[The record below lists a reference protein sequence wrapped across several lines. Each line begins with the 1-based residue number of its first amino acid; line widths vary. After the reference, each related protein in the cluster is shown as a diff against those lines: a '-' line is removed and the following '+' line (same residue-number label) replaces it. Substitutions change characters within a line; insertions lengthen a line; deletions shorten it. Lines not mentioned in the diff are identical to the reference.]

1 MSAVRRLTAI
11 MFADIVGYTAMMQ
24 KDELMALQA
33 RSKFKK
39 NLEEKIA
46 EYKGQILELKGDGS
60 LCIFASTIEG
70 VKAALALQ
78 LEMQKKPII
87 PLRIG
92 MHTGDVIFEEN
103 NVYGDGVNIASRME
117 SFSVPGGIFISDKV
131 YDDIKNQKD
140 IQTVSLGK
148 YLLKNV
154 KEPVEIYAISNPGLI
169 VPVNKKLEGKGVR
182 HTKIKSSKGKIKFSR
197 NSIAVLPFVN
207 ISNDADQEY
216 FSDGISEEII
226 NMLAQVPGLKVIAR
240 TSCFSFKG
248 KNLDIKLIGQQLKV
262 SYILEGS
269 VKKSGNK
276 LRITAQ
282 LIKVAD
288 GFHLYSEKFD
298 RDLKD
303 IFEIQDE
310 ISLAILKAIKIK
322 LFGPEKA
329 AVFKKYTDNIDAYK
343 LYLQGRYYYKKITQ
357 DGLKKANEYF
367 EATIK
372 IEPNYAI
379 AYSGMAFCYLGLWF
393 FNWLPPEQSLPQGLQ
408 AAQRALELDDKIAE
422 AYMTRGSL
430 KMWYERN
437 LAEAATEYKKAI
449 ELNPSS
455 AECYAQLAICE
466 ALSGNYSEAMK
477 HVTIADSLDPF
488 SILNIY
494 LLGGAIGI
502 VGDYEKA
509 LEYGRRLIDME
520 PNFFGGHTLAGGA
533 LLRLKNYEEA
543 IRENEKAVKLNYST
557 LTLSFLGYAFGITGQ
572 KLEAMEVLE
581 KMKDIEGSKTGSDN
595 DFGKVYLAIGEIDT
609 AFEYFDKA
617 IENHEGRLIFLK
629 YNIQPSPEFK
639 KDPRTKK
646 LFEKIG
652 LPTD

>member
-1 MSAVRRLTAI
+1 MSTVRRLTSI

-24 KDELMALQA
+24 EDELMALQA

-46 EYKGQILELKGDGS
+46 EHKGQILELKGDGS
-60 LCIFASTIEG
+60 LCIFSSTTEG

-78 LEMQKKPII
+78 LEMQKEPVV

-117 SFSVPGGIFISDKV
+117 SFSVPGSIFISGKT
-131 YDDIKNQKD
+131 YDDNKNQKD

-154 KEPVEIYAISNPGLI
+154 KQPVEIYAISNPGLN
-169 VPVNKKLEGKGVR
+169 VPLNKKLQGKGVR
-182 HTKIKSSKGKIKFSR
+182 VTKIKSSKSKIKFSR

-248 KNLDIKLIGQQLKV
+248 KNLDIKLIGEQLKV

-343 LYLQGRYYYKKITQ
+343 LYLQGRYYYKKITP
-357 DGLKKANEYF
+357 GALKKAIEYF
-367 EATIK
+367 EATIR

-393 FNWLPPEQSLPQGLQ
+393 FNWLPPEQCLPQGLL
-408 AAQRALELDDKIAE
+408 AAQQALELDDKIAE

-437 LAEAATEYKKAI
+437 LIEAATEYKKAI

-455 AECYAQLAICE
+455 AESYSQLAICE

-477 HVTIADSLDPF
+477 HVYIADSLDPF
-488 SILNIY
+488 SLLNIY

-502 VGDYEKA
+502 VGDYEKE

-520 PNFFGGHTLAGGA
+520 PNFFGGHSLAGGA

-543 IRENEKAVKLNYST
+543 IRENETAVKLNYGP
-557 LTLSFLGYAFGITGQ
+557 LTLSALGYAYGIMGQ
-572 KLEAMEVLE
+572 KLKAMDVLE
-581 KMKDIEGSKTGSDN
+581 KMKNIEGSKTGSDN
-595 DFGKVYLAIGEIDT
+595 DFGKVYVGIGEIDT

-617 IENHEGRLIFLK
+617 IENHEGGLIFLK
-629 YNIQPSPEFK
+629 YNIEPFPEFK
-639 KDPRTKK
+639 KDPRTRK

-652 LPTD
+652 LPTI